1 MKVSDV
7 LKVKGT
13 AVMTVRPA
21 ETIQVVAKRLRQDG
35 VAALIVS
42 NNGVALD
49 GIITERDLSIG
60 IALHGGDVVAM
71 PASDVMTTKVVTC
84 APGDSI
90 AEVAR
95 VMTVRRL
102 RHLPVKEGTRLV
114 GIVSIGDVLK
124 YRLDEAQL
132 EEQVPYCH
140 GQSLTLRRWGRHE
153 NRRMH

>member
-1 MKVSDV
+1 MKVSDI

-13 AVMTVRPA
+13 ALMTVRPA
-21 ETIQVVAKRLRQDG
+21 ETIRVVAKRLRQDG
-35 VAALIVS
+35 VGALIVS

-60 IALHGGDVVAM
+60 VALHGGDVVAM
-71 PASDVMTTKVVTC
+71 PASDLMTTKVVTC
-84 APGDSI
+84 TPEDSI

-114 GIVSIGDVLK
+114 GIVSIANVLK
-124 YRLDEAQL
+124 YRLDETRL
-132 EEQVPYCH
+132 ERQVLYYH
-140 GQSLTLRRWGRHE
+140 DQSLTLRRWDRHE